1 MTKVFK
7 IVKVEKFKDIT
18 IGTYSNIATITLRNI
33 SKEAS
38 KPVIIVYDRVS
49 GKQIMNYFSDEEV
62 YPDKEIKVIINS
74 YVPTNVNVLKLRI
87 WVGHRLNNLWKPDEF
102 RDIDINLKGGTME
115 TEKILFTI
123 IGLLTGLVVMY
134 LIIKYRERGKVWIE
148 VKK

>member
-7 IVKVEKFKDIT
+7 IVKVEKYRNIT
-18 IGTYSNIATITLRNI
+18 TGTYSNIATITLRNI
-33 SKEAS
+33 SKEVS
-38 KPVIIVYDRVS
+38 KPIIIVYDRVS

-102 RDIDINLKGGTME
+102 RDIDTNLKGETME